1 VVGPAAYC
9 GGDATRMVR
18 YALRR
23 LVEAVPVVL
32 LVILI
37 VFCLFR
43 VIPGDPARL
52 AAGKTATPERV
63 KEVRREMGLDKPLPA
78 QYILYIGS
86 ILRGDFGRSI
96 YTRRPVIDDLAL
108 YAPATLELCLL
119 GLLGALVLGIPFG
132 VLAAAKENRWP
143 DHLTRLLAL
152 SGVSLPVF
160 WLGLLLQVVF
170 YFRLGWLPGSGRL
183 SPLIEI
189 PRHVTGMFIL
199 DSLLTGSW
207 QALADGIRHA
217 ILPVFCLSFVMMG
230 YISRMTRSSM
240 LEVLHQD
247 YVQAARAKGLRETGV
262 LAKHALRN
270 ALIPV
275 VTVAGTLFAEILCG
289 VVLTE
294 TIFSWKGLGSY
305 LVESLLGLDLQPVAA
320 FAVLSALAY
329 VLINLLVDLL
339 YGVIDPKIRD

>member
-1 VVGPAAYC
+1 
-9 GGDATRMVR
+9 MVT

-23 LVEAVPVVL
+23 LLEAVPVVL

-52 AAGKTATPERV
+52 AAGKTASPERV
-63 KEVRREMGLDKPLPA
+63 EEIRREMGLDKPLPV

-108 YAPATLELCLL
+108 YAPATLELCFL
-119 GLLGALVLGIPFG
+119 GLLGCLVVGIPLGI
-132 VLAAAKENRWP
+132 VAAAKENRWP
-143 DHLTRLLAL
+143 DHATRILAL

-170 YFRLGWLPGSGRL
+170 YFKLGWLPGSGRL

-189 PRHVTGMFIL
+189 PRRVTGMFIL
-199 DSLLTGSW
+199 DSLLAGNW
-207 QALADGIRHA
+207 AALGDSVKHA
-217 ILPVFCLSFVMMG
+217 VLPLFCLSFVMTG
-230 YISRMTRSSM
+230 YVSRMTRSSM

-247 YVQAARAKGLRETGV
+247 YVQAARAKGVREIVV

-270 ALIPV
+270 ALIPI
-275 VTVAGTLFAEILCG
+275 VTVSGTLFAEILCG

-305 LVESLLGLDLQPVAA
+305 LVESLLSLDLQPVAA
-320 FAVLSALAY
+320 FAVFSALAY

-339 YGVIDPKIRD
+339 YAVIDPKIRTA